1 MKITVQYT
9 TQLRTAMGRAEE
21 VIETDAEDS
30 ERDFTV
36 QDLLLKLAASNAEH
50 FERLVIDAQRQLL
63 PNMLVTVNDQQ
74 VGSPSEHSLNDGDTV
89 LLLST
94 ISGG

>member
-9 TQLRTAMGRAEE
+9 TQLRTALGRAEE
-21 VIETDAEDS
+21 EIETDAEDS
-30 ERDFTV
+30 EHDFTV
-36 QDLLLKLAASNAEH
+36 QDLLLKLAASNSEH
-50 FERLVIDAQRQLL
+50 FERLVIDAQQHLR

-74 VGSPSEHSLNDGDTV
+74 VGAPTEHSLRDGDTV